1 MKPDTRVNVS
11 ILDKEYQ
18 VTCPIEERAA
28 LFSAAQELDA
38 RMRKV
43 RNAGA
48 VIGADRIA
56 VMVALNLCHELQQAQ
71 TGEGAKASSSALE
84 HIVQRLDQA
93 LNSPEAP

>member
-1 MKPDTRVNVS
+1 MNDKLQRVRVT

-18 VTCPIEERAA
+18 VACKADEQLALLAA
-28 LFSAAQELDA
+28 ARELDQ

-43 RNAGA
+43 RNASG

-71 TGEGAKASSSALE
+71 QGAKSPVSEQALE
-84 HIVQRLDQA
+84 SLSQKLDQA
-93 LNSPEAP
+93 LQG